1 MSANPSPLLYAAES
15 WERVYKAFEQVN
27 FTAYDYDAVKQSLL
41 DYLKLNYP
49 ENFNDYHEASLMVAL
64 AEMFAYIAEQLSY
77 RVDLSVHEVL
87 LPTAQRKQSILAL
100 AKLISYTSSRNLP
113 LRGLVKI
120 NSVSTS
126 EILSDSQGNSL
137 TNRIITWNDP
147 NNPLWKEQF
156 FAVINK
162 VLTQPFGAPF
172 KSFQIDNTIFQ
183 QFEIQNVLETE
194 STGATIRNG
203 VIKFKQSVN

>member
-1 MSANPSPLLYAAES
+1 MSANPTPLLYAAES
-15 WERVYKAFEQVN
+15 WERVYKAFEEVN
-27 FTAYDYDAVKQSLL
+27 FTAYDYDAVKQSLI

-49 ENFNDYHEASLMVAL
+49 ENFNDYHEASLMIAL

-87 LPTAQRKQSILAL
+87 LPTAQRKQNILAL

-126 EILSDSQGNSL
+126 EILFDSQGNSL
-137 TNRIITWNDP
+137 TNRVIKWNDAS
-147 NNPLWKEQF
+147 NSLWKEQF
-156 FAVINK
+156 LAVINK
-162 VLTQPFGAPF
+162 VMTQPFGSPF

-183 QFEIQNVLETE
+183 QYEVQNVLETE
-194 STGATIRNG
+194 VDRATVRNG
-203 VIKFKQSVN
+203 VMKF